1 MTPPHR
7 FRLSF
12 AAAVVTGLSI
22 GACSSDNPSGG
33 STDRGSGSATS
44 ASGSATGAS
53 GSTSGSTGG
62 SGSLSGGSGAAGSGA
77 VATSGASSGVS
88 ASGSTA
94 GSGSVDLGEAG
105 TTGSASGGSTDGGS
119 GSSNGVSGSSN
130 GDGGTPP
137 PLGDAGAHLVSLFD
151 GTSTNGWV
159 QVPAASWSVVN
170 GALHSLGT
178 ARGVMY
184 TTQMYGDFRFV
195 FTSRLISTPIPH
207 YPCVLFWGNA
217 LNADALHGIQVQPPA
232 GYMWDY
238 RAGVNKAP
246 PPALLQH
253 LAHPNLSD
261 TQWSRCEMLGNKA
274 AGRMRFACCQLVGTA
289 TTCKATEIVVFTD
302 PTAGQTAPLAL
313 QVHNPQM
320 IEEFK
325 DLYVESPVADPT
337 TLLTTQ

>member
-1 MTPPHR
+1 MTPIRR
-7 FRLSF
+7 FRLSL
-12 AAAVVTGLSI
+12 AAVAASALSL
-22 GACSSDNPSGG
+22 GACSSDNSSGG
-33 STDRGSGSATS
+33 D
-44 ASGSATGAS
+44 SGSATGAS
-53 GSTSGSTGG
+53 GSTTGASGSSSGATGG
-62 SGSLSGGSGAAGSGA
+62 SGGSVAAGSGA
-77 VATSGASSGVS
+77 VASSGS
-88 ASGSTA
+88 TSAGSGGSGGAASGSAA
-94 GSGSVDLGEAG
+94 GSGSVDLSEAG
-105 TTGSASGGSTDGGS
+105 ASGSASGGLPDGGSGASSGGS
-119 GSSNGVSGSSN
+119 GSSSG
-130 GDGGTPP
+130 DAGTPP
-137 PLGDAGAHLVSLFD
+137 QLGDAGANLVSVFD
-151 GTSTNGWV
+151 GTTTNGWV

-195 FTSRLISTPIPH
+195 FTSRLISNPADH

-217 LNADALHGIQVQPPA
+217 LNADALHGIQVQPPP

-238 RAGVNKAP
+238 RAGMNKAP
-246 PPALLQH
+246 APALLQR

-274 AGRMRFACCQLVGTA
+274 AGRMRFACCQLTGTA

-302 PTAGQTAPLAL
+302 ATAGQTAPLAL
-313 QVHNPQM
+313 QVHNANM

-337 TLLTTQ
+337 KLITTQ